1 MTERTKPMNEKK
13 RLDEIK
19 KEDSK
24 NKPIFFIILVLL
36 MFLGGVGGYFV
47 SSQEVLILS
56 LLELF
61 GTYSQIGSIAST
73 LCMLI
78 TCIISISA
86 GWIIYGSAK
95 KMWKDEASRDDN
107 WEKIEKKLSIASII
121 NSVGLILGFFF
132 YGCSVYGFRDN
143 ATSTIPGAEF
153 VSVIFRMSFFCAMLL
168 IILNSFLS
176 FHQLRKIVE
185 LEKIMNPEKKGSLYD
200 FGFKKKWY
208 KSFDEAEMRQA
219 GIAAYKALLIV
230 NLTCMIT
237 FVVLL
242 FIGMIARIT
251 VFPHIAVTII
261 WITQNVAFGVE
272 SIKVSKM

>member
-1 MTERTKPMNEKK
+1 MNEKK

-36 MFLGGVGGYFV
+36 MFLGGVCGFLV
-47 SSQEVLILS
+47 SYKDQWLISAFNFL
-56 LLELF
+56 
-61 GTYSQIGSIAST
+61 GTYSQIGSIISTVCLFLASA
-73 LCMLI
+73 
-78 TCIISISA
+78 ISITV
-86 GWIIYGSAK
+86 GWIIYAGAK

-107 WEKIEKKLSIASII
+107 WEKIERKLSIASIV
-121 NSVGLILGFFF
+121 NSAGLIVSFFF
-132 YGCSVYGFRDN
+132 YGCAVYDVRDN
-143 ATSTIPGAEF
+143 ISTTIPGAEF
-153 VSVIFRMSFFCAMLL
+153 IKVIYGISFICAIVLVMFFA
-168 IILNSFLS
+168 FLS
-176 FHQLRKIVE
+176 FYQLKKIVE

-237 FVVLL
+237 FVVLI
-242 FIGMIARIT
+242 FIGMVVKIT
-251 VFPHIAVTII
+251 VFPHLAVSVI
-261 WITQNVAFGVE
+261 WVTQNIAFGVE
-272 SIKVSKM
+272 SIKSNKIQ